1 MTPQALAQDAGSL
14 FSLPEAAL
22 RVNELIR
29 SPDHTS
35 RDLAETVELDAGLTA
50 RLLRLANSPLF
61 GHVGKIDKVSHAI
74 VMIGER
80 ALRDLVM
87 ATSVTNVFKGI
98 PEEFVDMATFWDNSA
113 TCGVVARLL
122 AARCGARDG
131 ERLFVAGMLH
141 GIGRLVFYSR
151 QPERYRQVLKAGAEG
166 EAAIL
171 AEERRVFGFTYAELG
186 AALLAAWKLPEFYQV
201 VIANQLEPRKAETF
215 QKETAILHVARDM
228 AASLA
233 PSLKAR
239 QPAQAWQA
247 GFDPDAGDMLGLD
260 RDELERVRMDALGQA
275 FDIIDIINPGAS
287 TIF

>member
-1 MTPQALAQDAGSL
+1 MTPQALAQDAGAL
-14 FSLPEAAL
+14 FSLPEAAI

-29 SPDHTS
+29 SQDHTA
-35 RDLAETVELDAGLTA
+35 RDLAEVVELDAGLTA
-50 RLLRLANSPLF
+50 RLLRLANSALF

-113 TCGVVARLL
+113 TCGVLARLL
-122 AARCGARDG
+122 ASRCGVRDG
-131 ERLFVAGMLH
+131 DRLFVAGMLH

-151 QPERYRQVLKAGAEG
+151 EAERYREVLKVRAEG

-171 AEERRVFGFTYAELG
+171 AEEKRVFGFTYADLG
-186 AALLAAWKLPEFYQV
+186 AALVAYWKLPEFYQV
-201 VIANQLEPRKAETF
+201 VIANQLEPRRAETF
-215 QKETAILHVARDM
+215 QKETAVLHVARDM

-233 PSLKAR
+233 PSLKNR
-239 QPAQAWQA
+239 QPPQAWQA
-247 GFDPDAGDMLGLD
+247 GFDDVAGETLGLD
-260 RDELERVRMDALGQA
+260 LEELEIIRIDALAQA
-275 FDIIDIINPGAS
+275 FDIIDIINPGAG

>member
-1 MTPQALAQDAGSL
+1 MTPQALAQEAGAL
-14 FSLPEAAL
+14 FSLPEVAI
-22 RVNELIR
+22 RVNELTR
-29 SPDHTS
+29 SPDHSS
-35 RDLAETVELDAGLTA
+35 RELAEVVELDAGLTA

-61 GHVGKIDKVSHAI
+61 GHVGRIDKVSHAI

-87 ATSVTNVFKGI
+87 ATSVTDVFKGI

-122 AARCGARDG
+122 ASRLGMRDS

-141 GIGRLVFYSR
+141 GIGHLVFYSR
-151 QPERYRQVLKAGAEG
+151 QPERYREVLKVRAEG

-171 AEERRVFGFTYAELG
+171 AEEKRVFGFTYAELG

-201 VIANQLEPRKAETF
+201 VIANQLEPCKAETF

-233 PSLKAR
+233 PSLKTR
-239 QPAQAWQA
+239 QPAQAWEA
-247 GFDPDAGDMLGLD
+247 GFDDVAGETLGLD
-260 RDELERVRMDALGQA
+260 LEELEIIRIDALAQA